1 MVVAEDAY
9 LCYPILT
16 FQCIVEA
23 GIFVTFLLDW
33 REAFKEEY
41 EKLCKQRTAY
51 QIIRKREQNLT
62 TLGER
67 ISGSFRDPKNELRKA
82 LPGES
87 QDLMQLADDVLA
99 EQNKPYFEIQ
109 KDRIARSGPTRI
121 NTTFKLREEFYS
133 AMWLYMFKADYI
145 LCIDE
150 ADMVENSNKPDI
162 ALMSKV
168 AEDKQTNDNL
178 VSNENA
184 TTKRELIPST
194 DEKEKNDQKLIPKNT
209 IKIEEEK
216 KEYDEEQP

>member
-1 MVVAEDAY
+1 
-9 LCYPILT
+9 
-16 FQCIVEA
+16 
-23 GIFVTFLLDW
+23 
-33 REAFKEEY
+33 
-41 EKLCKQRTAY
+41 
-51 QIIRKREQNLT
+51 
-62 TLGER
+62 
-67 ISGSFRDPKNELRKA
+67 
-82 LPGES
+82 
-87 QDLMQLADDVLA
+87 
-99 EQNKPYFEIQ
+99 
-109 KDRIARSGPTRI
+109 
-121 NTTFKLREEFYS
+121 
-133 AMWLYMFKADYI
+133 MFKADYI

-216 KEYDEEQP
+216 KEYDEE